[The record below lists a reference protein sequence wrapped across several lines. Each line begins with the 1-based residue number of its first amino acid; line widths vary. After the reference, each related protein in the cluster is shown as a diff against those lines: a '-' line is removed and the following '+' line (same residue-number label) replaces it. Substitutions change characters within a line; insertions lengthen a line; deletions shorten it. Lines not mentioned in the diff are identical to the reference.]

1 MDEKNMSQYVYVSLD
16 AYSALIERA
25 VKAECERDTERSRRW
40 ELEAKLLA
48 THTEIENKGG
58 KENA

>member
-25 VKAECERDTERSRRW
+25 VKAECERGTERSRRW

-48 THTEIENKGG
+48 MQTDNEG
-58 KENA
+58 KVNQ